1 MRSVHLERMGAIFR
15 AQFFCGDVIVK
26 ETELYR
32 FEAEY
37 FEREGLKEF
46 NDSYEKE
53 KLEALYGCAVSVRII
68 PVPVD
73 PAPVEEKIAP
83 TPKWR
88 DRIFGAMRRA
98 SSFFGL

>member
-37 FEREGLKEF
+37 FEKEGLKEF

-53 KLEALYGCAVSVRII
+53 KLEARYGCAVSVRII
-68 PVPVD
+68 PVPV
-73 PAPVEEKIAP
+73 EEKIAP
-83 TPKWR
+83 VPKWR

-98 SSFFGL
+98 SSFFGF